1 MVLERAYRVEYLV
14 GGYLPRDAV
23 RCSCCWGLSAGLYI
37 YIYILIFMF
46 IVLGN
51 GGGEG
56 GGGLCKLRICIKSGY
71 K

>member
-1 MVLERAYRVEYLV
+1 MGTYPGMQCGAVAV
-14 GGYLPRDAV
+14 GACLRGYIYT
-23 RCSCCWGLSAGLYI
+23 YI
-37 YIYILIFMF
+37 TVYIYILIFMF

-56 GGGLCKLRICIKSGY
+56 GGGLCRLRICIKSGY